1 MQRPARWIAPLV
13 VTLLVVGCKPAD
25 RPAGAASPTEAVEA
39 LLQEGNGV
47 EARQRI
53 LREGLQNSEQ
63 GRLLL
68 LRADMMSGLYQ
79 DALRATLELED
90 ALPEGFADDVCV
102 AAVAS
107 SLDDEDL
114 DRARQNVGQCARLG
128 DPQRIDRRAAR
139 WRLHV
144 VSGVEGALEQYGA
157 LLDDLP
163 GVQDPVI
170 ADFVASTVHDTVI
183 ANYETL
189 GEEARGRA
197 FRRLV
202 EMTSSYDAQLALAG
216 WYLDAIEGLA
226 AQGQTVAA
234 RRCLSE
240 IWSDDLTDL
249 VGRAPDLEVASTQ
262 GEATGEGADPEAG
275 VATAPDEGQPANA
288 PNATGGEDRDEC
300 PLRPWPTLPSP

>member
-1 MQRPARWIAPLV
+1 M
-13 VTLLVVGCKPAD
+13 TLLVAGCKPAD
-25 RPAGAASPTEAVEA
+25 RPAGAASPAEAVEA
-39 LLQEGNGV
+39 LLEEGNGV

-53 LREGLQNSEQ
+53 LREGMQNSEQ

-79 DALRATLELED
+79 DALRATLELEE
-90 ALPEGFADDVCV
+90 ALPEGFSDDVCV

-107 SLDDEDL
+107 SLDDGDL

-128 DPQRIDRRAAR
+128 DAQRIDRRAAR

-157 LLDDLP
+157 LLDDL
-163 GVQDPVI
+163 GSVEDPVI

-183 ANYETL
+183 ANYEALDTA
-189 GEEARGRA
+189 ARERA

-202 EMTSSYDAQLALAG
+202 EMTSSYDAQLLLAG
-216 WYLDAIEGLA
+216 WYLDEIEALA
-226 AQGQTVAA
+226 AEGQLAAA

-240 IWSDDLTDL
+240 IWNDDLTEL
-249 VGRAPDLEVASTQ
+249 VGSAPDLEGASTQ
-262 GEATGEGADPEAG
+262 EVEPGEPDQREENP
-275 VATAPDEGQPANA
+275 ATAPQEAQRVSDE
-288 PNATGGEDRDEC
+288 NATGSEDADAC